1 MKDRQCNDQKKD
13 RQYNDQKKDRQY
25 NDQTKKDRQ
34 YNDQKKKDRQY
45 NDQKKKTNKQH
56 DFYPVSSER
65 FSIISILSKSL
76 FDEQKQHTYLS
87 ILVSS
92 QVIIFHGFCSL
103 YVLITVY
110 KNLEILQQSLAV
122 YLSFHIT

>member
-1 MKDRQCNDQKKD
+1 MI
-13 RQYNDQKKDRQY
+13 
-25 NDQTKKDRQ
+25 
-34 YNDQKKKDRQY
+34 
-45 NDQKKKTNKQH
+45 
-56 DFYPVSSER
+56 FYRVSSES

-122 YLSFHIT
+122 YLSFHITWHW